1 MESPWN
7 MLLCL
12 EAPQEFDVSE
22 CLHLA
27 PLNKIKWTGLLVFS
41 NILIFICALLM
52 HGCFSLL

>member
-1 MESPWN
+1 
-7 MLLCL
+7 MLSCL
-12 EAPQEFDVSE
+12 EAPHEFDVSE

-27 PLNKIKWTGLLVFS
+27 PPNKIKWTGLLVFS